1 MHRKGLDK
9 TFSKMLTNS
18 PRVGRMSIFL
28 AILLYPISK
37 VLRLKKFYISFK
49 MQSKWNIFPV
59 RSHFS
64 FLWTPKKTWL
74 LLIFSYPYILSY
86 NHNFLTLHKFIIY
99 TIDNIWHNS
108 SLLPLKTLSSFGFPQ
123 ISILSF
129 FLLPEWP
136 ILRLLSSNIKCW
148 NAP

>member
-1 MHRKGLDK
+1 MHKKGLDK
-9 TFSKMLTNS
+9 IFSKMFMNS
-18 PRVGRMSIFL
+18 PWVARMSIFL

-37 VLRLKKFYISFK
+37 VLRLKKSYISFK

-74 LLIFSYPYILSY
+74 LLIFILIFY
-86 NHNFLTLHKFIIY
+86 LIITIFTLHKFIIY

-108 SLLPLKTLSSFGFPQ
+108 SLLPLKTLSSLGFPQ
-123 ISILSF
+123 KSTLSI
-129 FLLPEWP
+129 FLLEWP
-136 ILRLLSSNIKCW
+136 ILRLLSSNINCW